1 MGKKMPESEPA
12 GPSQERP
19 ETFEAAMHELEEIV
33 RRMEGSDVSLDE
45 SLRLYERG
53 TFLLGHCQ
61 QRLDSAEKQIEILT
75 KAKDGRLAAQPA
87 GRRETDG

>member
-1 MGKKMPESEPA
+1 MPESDPA
-12 GPSQERP
+12 SPAQQRP

-45 SLRLYERG
+45 SLQLYERG

-61 QRLDSAEKQIEILT
+61 QRLDSAEKQIEVLT
-75 KAKDGRLAAQPA
+75 RARDGRLAAQPA
-87 GRRETDG
+87 DGRETVR